1 MKIQFYSAQSYDRTF
16 FDKANQHFGFALSYL
31 DTPLSAKTASLAAG
45 AQAVCAF
52 VNDTLD
58 EACLYALK
66 QQGVMWVAL
75 RCAGFNQVDLEAAA
89 ELGIRV
95 VRVPGYSP
103 EAVAEHTLA
112 LILTLNRHT
121 HRAYNR
127 VRESNFQ
134 LNGLLGFNLHGKTVG
149 LIGTGQI
156 GLATARILRGFGCHL
171 LAFDPYPSAD
181 FEALGGSYVTL
192 DEIYAQSDI
201 ISLHCPLSLENHHLI
216 NGAAIAAMKPGV
228 MLVNTSRGGLVD
240 TRSAILALKS
250 GQIGYLAL
258 DVYEQESEFFFRD
271 LSDEIMSDDD
281 LSRLMT
287 FPNVLITGHQG
298 FFTEEALTQIAEITL
313 SNLQA
318 LSEQGECVNEINRHL
333 D

>member
-1 MKIQFYSAQSYDRTF
+1 MNVKFFSAQAYDKTF
-16 FDKANQHFGFALSYL
+16 FDKANQHFGFELEYL
-31 DTPLSAKTASLAAG
+31 EAPLNVQTARLAAG
-45 AQAVCAF
+45 AEAVCAF
-52 VNDTLD
+52 VNDQLD
-58 EACLYALK
+58 SACLHALHRH
-66 QQGVMWVAL
+66 GVKWVAL
-75 RCAGFNQVDLEAAA
+75 RCAGFNQVDLDSAKA
-89 ELGIRV
+89 LGIKV

-134 LNGLLGFNLHGKTVG
+134 LNGLLGFNLHQKTVG
-149 LIGTGQI
+149 IIGTGQI
-156 GLATARILRGFGCHL
+156 GLATARILTGFGCQVL
-171 LAFDPYPSAD
+171 GYDPYPSDA
-181 FEALGGSYVTL
+181 FLAIGGTYVRL
-192 DEIYAQSDI
+192 DELYSRADI
-201 ISLHCPLSLENHHLI
+201 ISLHCPLSPENHHLI
-216 NGAAIAAMKPGV
+216 NGSAIAEMKRGV

-240 TRSAILALKS
+240 TRAAILALKS

-271 LSDEIMSDDD
+271 LSDEILTDDD

-298 FFTEEALTQIAEITL
+298 FFTQEALTQIAEITL
-313 SNLQA
+313 SNLRE
-318 LSEQGECVNEINRHL
+318 LNETDVCSHQVV
-333 D
+333 